1 MKIFL
6 DTSFILSL
14 ILSSDSNHKK
24 ALNLANVL
32 NEDCYINNNV
42 LNEVLTLI
50 GRKLDIIAA
59 KDVYYTLIDTFT
71 ILNEYDIHNY
81 NYRNF
86 EIFEKYVGVQS
97 NKSKLSFTDSS
108 ILLTMDEYGIENLV
122 SFDDEFKRVGY
133 INLIN
138 EKL

>member
-24 ALNLANVL
+24 ALNLAKVF

-50 GRKLDIIAA
+50 GRKLDVIAA
-59 KDVYYTLIDTFT
+59 KEVYHALNDTFT

-81 NYRNF
+81 NNRTF

-97 NKSKLSFTDSS
+97 DKTKLSFTDSS
-108 ILLTMDEYGIENLV
+108 ILLTMIEYGIENLV
-122 SFDDEFKRVGY
+122 SFDGEFKRVEG

-138 EKL
+138 EKF